1 MREFAEF
8 VMRSRYHAMG
18 LAGLFG
24 ALSLLFLPF
33 SFLSVG
39 AVALV
44 ALRKGWFDGVLVVL
58 GATILVVAGW
68 FLVHLRPGL
77 GFPVVLVLWPIALFG
92 SAALRRSESQGM
104 TLLVVASLCALF
116 VIAMHVLTGDVTAF
130 WRNWLQRAIGAV
142 PGATLRGFERDG
154 TVRLMNGLIAML
166 LGACSMLSL
175 LLGRWWQALLYNPG
189 GFGPEFARLRLS
201 LMVLLGVVC
210 VLLAAGYF
218 SQGLL
223 ADLFMVSV
231 MMYFFV
237 GLAVIHG
244 VVAIRKLAWA
254 WALPP
259 YIALVFLPPYT
270 LMGMAF
276 LGAVDALVD
285 FRARARRA

>member
-1 MREFAEF
+1 MREFADF
-8 VMRSRYHAMG
+8 VMRSRYHAMA

-44 ALRKGWFDGVLVVL
+44 GLRKGWLEGVLAVL
-58 GATILVVAGW
+58 GAAILVAAGW
-68 FLVHLRPGL
+68 FLIHLRPGL
-77 GFPVVLVLWPIALFG
+77 GFPVVLVLWPIALCG
-92 SAALRRSESQGM
+92 AQALRRTESQGM

-116 VIAMHVLTGDVTAF
+116 VVSMHILTGDVTGF
-130 WRNWLQRAIGAV
+130 WKSWLQRAVSGV
-142 PGATLRGFERDG
+142 PGAALQGFERDG
-154 TVRLMNGLIAML
+154 TLRLMNGLIAML
-166 LGACSMLSL
+166 LGACTMLSL
-175 LLGRWWQALLYNPG
+175 LLARWWQSLLYNPG
-189 GFGPEFARLRLS
+189 GFGPEFARLRLP
-201 LMVLLGVVC
+201 LMVLLGVVL
-210 VLLAAGYF
+210 VLLVAGYF

-223 ADLFMVSV
+223 VDLFMISV

-244 VVAIRKLAWA
+244 VVAIRKLSWA

-259 YIALVFLPPYT
+259 YIALVFLPPYA
-270 LMGMAF
+270 LMGMAL
-276 LGAVDALVD
+276 LGASDAFFD